1 MPLVKV
7 VSKLWQRKSQ
17 QADQDITSGVAK
29 HSSKK
34 RFTSCP
40 HIKLRQTASL
50 NENTMDVPLVKGG
63 VVDKT
68 SGYQAESLVLPGS
81 KLSHKKLGRIL
92 HGYGSYPERYR
103 SFIWR
108 ALLEI
113 PGNEACFTTL
123 VQRGVHPNW
132 KNIGEKFQIKS
143 PRLIRILEKIVSAL
157 AYWSEIFA
165 ELEYLPMLVFPF
177 VKVFQH
183 NHLVCFEVVATYLK
197 SFCVHWFEFFPNP
210 PIGVLSVI
218 ENVIAEND
226 RQIFHHLVESKI
238 TSQTYAWPI
247 LP

>member
-1 MPLVKV
+1 MKKSEIFEKKNFVRNFIFQNPLLTFL
-7 VSKLWQRKSQ
+7 SDFRFCYCRK
-17 QADQDITSGVAK
+17 K
-29 HSSKK
+29 SSKNWDFK
-34 RFTSCP
+34 IQYDAFL
-40 HIKLRQTASL
+40 HAS
-50 NENTMDVPLVKGG
+50 
-63 VVDKT
+63 
-68 SGYQAESLVLPGS
+68 
-81 KLSHKKLGRIL
+81 

-247 LP
+247 LPWFQKNIVKPWCEANSRKNTQACCWRIGSRSKSGFF